1 MRSVFVLVMLV
12 FLSCEKT
19 VMQEMD
25 EVKIKRAEG
34 IMQTQPAPEIKFS
47 MDRYILSERLTRFN
61 DPNKM
66 CYLYLI
72 FCDGTWLQMTII
84 GKMTSTSKRL
94 TSPEVYTSVM
104 AGNYE
109 KMPAPDEMATY
120 GSSDAAHVGLTTIGS
135 LIEAGGFLSYIYS
148 ETPLTFKNM
157 SKPIAEMVVE
167 ASKEDRKLLLD
178 KLNGLKRE
186 MSK

>member
-1 MRSVFVLVMLV
+1 
-12 FLSCEKT
+12 
-19 VMQEMD
+19 MQEMD

-47 MDRYILSERLTRFN
+47 MDRYILSERLVRFN

-94 TSPEVYTSVM
+94 TSPETYT
-104 AGNYE
+104 ATGRGYE

-148 ETPLTFKNM
+148 EIPLTFKNM
-157 SKPIAEMVVE
+157 NKPIAEMVVE
-167 ASKEDRKLLLD
+167 ATKEDRKFLLD
-178 KLNGLKRE
+178 KLDGLKRE
-186 MSK
+186 MAK